1 MDTADLI
8 QAISAGVCFYAGGV
22 HLMIGLRSE
31 PKDRVHLS
39 FAVVSLLFGLYSV
52 GLFALY
58 VTFDT
63 GSLSFYVFVDRWG
76 IALYYLAIAALFWFI
91 AAYTG
96 AKNRVVLFILTGL
109 YILIAISNFILP
121 YPWVYTD
128 IKLTAAFP
136 PDIVVAPWYSVEQVV
151 TFLLIFLYSAYCINK
166 QYHQGEKNA
175 ARVLGIAVGIFLI
188 TILWDYSIEY
198 GLIDTVLMAQ
208 YGFVALIVIMSLR
221 LSGQVVKA
229 EKEVYRLNIEL
240 ENRVLARTAELS
252 EANQQ
257 LRQEM
262 VEREQA
268 EAASQQY
275 VEELS
280 TLHSIAKTMA
290 AITNLPKALNAVA
303 ETVTYLFDAELTL
316 ITVSTVENGELRTL
330 AGYLHNTSLS
340 VEAVPTFP
348 INEIPAT
355 RQVLEEGTSLV
366 LTDFQARPLGPAVR
380 TYVEELA
387 LQTIMIVPLQVR
399 GAIVGTLAVGA
410 SQAGRIFTTDEVAL
424 AETIAGDIAAAV
436 KTAQLSEQAK
446 LAAVD
451 AERQRLARELHD
463 SVTQS
468 LYSLTLLTNG
478 WGTMAAQ
485 GRLDQQQLVDAFRQ
499 LGDIGQQGLKEMRL
513 LIYQLRPPVL
523 EKVGLVGA
531 LQQRLDAVEQR
542 MNVET
547 HLYTQGAV
555 DELPLTVAEQ
565 LFYTALEA
573 LNNALRH
580 ARATEVTIHLQAEDD
595 CLKLSIR
602 DNGVGFDPA
611 APSMGLGLT
620 TMQERAEAVEGKMSI
635 TAAPQQGTMVEITV
649 ALEPDERV

>member
-1 MDTADLI
+1 
-8 QAISAGVCFYAGGV
+8 
-22 HLMIGLRSE
+22 
-31 PKDRVHLS
+31 
-39 FAVVSLLFGLYSV
+39 
-52 GLFALY
+52 
-58 VTFDT
+58 
-63 GSLSFYVFVDRWG
+63 
-76 IALYYLAIAALFWFI
+76 
-91 AAYTG
+91 
-96 AKNRVVLFILTGL
+96 
-109 YILIAISNFILP
+109 
-121 YPWVYTD
+121 
-128 IKLTAAFP
+128 
-136 PDIVVAPWYSVEQVV
+136 
-151 TFLLIFLYSAYCINK
+151 
-166 QYHQGEKNA
+166 
-175 ARVLGIAVGIFLI
+175 
-188 TILWDYSIEY
+188 
-198 GLIDTVLMAQ
+198 MAQ

-424 AETIAGDIAAAV
+424 AEAIAGDIAAAV

-580 ARATEVTIHLQAEDD
+580 ARATEVTIRHYID
-595 CLKLSIR
+595 
-602 DNGVGFDPA
+602 
-611 APSMGLGLT
+611 
-620 TMQERAEAVEGKMSI
+620 
-635 TAAPQQGTMVEITV
+635 
-649 ALEPDERV
+649 